1 MYQVIASGST
11 GNAVIYMDSIL
22 VDCGV
27 PFSKIEPFMNQLQ
40 IVLLTHI
47 HGDHF
52 NLATIQRLSFERPG
66 LRFGCCDWL
75 GPYMKDIRN
84 VDYFEIGK
92 VYDYSTFQISPV
104 LLYHDVK
111 NCGYRI
117 FKDGTKIFHA
127 TDTGHLTGIEAKDYT
142 LYAIEHSYDEET
154 IYGMIQKQQDRG
166 EFSHLKGTMNSH
178 LSEQAARDFIFKNR
192 GENSKVLRLHETS
205 TLAII

>member
-52 NLATIQRLSFERPG
+52 NLATIQRLAFERPG
-66 LRFGCCDWL
+66 LRFGCCEWL
-75 GPYMKDIRN
+75 GSYMKDIRN

-104 LLYHDVK
+104 KLYHDVS

-117 FKDGTKIFHA
+117 FKEGTKIFHA
-127 TDTGHLTGIEAKDYT
+127 TDTAHLDGITASGYD
-142 LYAIEHSYDEET
+142 LYAIESNYDEET
-154 IYGMIQKQQDRG
+154 IQDVIQAQQDRG
-166 EFSHLKGTMNSH
+166 EYSYQKGVMNSH
-178 LSEQAARDFIFKNR
+178 LSEQQARDFIFKNR

-205 TLAII
+205 TLSII